1 MDRNRPHSLIREK
14 LDCCIFKRRVMAQ
27 LSSLRNNIGR
37 PSKFTALVFKMAPE
51 REEGTYEREER

>member
-1 MDRNRPHSLIREK
+1 
-14 LDCCIFKRRVMAQ
+14 MAQ